1 MIQLAPMIFGLPVN
15 ASILRCNAIWPVL
28 IPTQGQAPK
37 MPLKRKFTALL
48 NVLAESFRIDV
59 NLMLLAAKCRLKQN
73 LQHRVDSHSKP
84 RQYALAC
91 FNEPPIFAVLNK
103 SADKAAINSLLSGV
117 FTSAYP
123 LVLPFVFG
131 KTGRGGY
138 MPDGIDL
145 PLLRTL
151 PLSCRPAFRSAKRL
165 TLTESKGNI
174 MTQIYLQQAA
184 APTPKSIEAVLKQV
198 SCREIRKHIKTQY
211 SREFAYSANKQAAL
225 DSAQFRADSFNGSY
239 AKASGEV

>member
-91 FNEPPIFAVLNK
+91 FNKPPSREKLAQ
-103 SADKAAINSLLSGV
+103 SGRPAAINSLLSGV

-123 LVLPFVFG
+123 LVLPFMV
-131 KTGRGGY
+131 GRGKVR
-138 MPDGIDL
+138 L
-145 PLLRTL
+145 
-151 PLSCRPAFRSAKRL
+151 CRAGSDCQFL
-165 TLTESKGNI
+165 TPCLMLAAHRVRTESGKEANLKGNI
-174 MTQIYLQQAA
+174 MTQIRKAFSRPLISR
-184 APTPKSIEAVLKQV
+184 K
-198 SCREIRKHIKTQY
+198 IR
-211 SREFAYSANKQAAL
+211 
-225 DSAQFRADSFNGSY
+225 SFNTLAEAGRFIDRLTEANRNDY
-239 AKASGEV
+239 AFNIIQQGNCWVVCNVISGGVQ